1 MRCTKQID
9 WCDFLKKIQGC
20 KQLMASY
27 SLWLKSTFVNL
38 PTVAFW
44 SFHCSHLQV
53 DKIRNWWTQN
63 HIDYQ
68 TCRASY
74 ELPLPGT
81 WCLLQTA
88 PAVEKY
94 LKSRSNRG
102 LRNLRP
108 IELKPIPYT
117 LPAWPNVLGQPQQ
130 LVSLEQTINDVDIS
144 CLAHLHDPWRVP
156 KRSHRLFRRD
166 QLIHRSRINRLHPG
180 SLLLLLLD
188 HLHLITWTNV
198 DHPSSCV
205 LDHDL
210 LASMIKIQPW
220 TTLLRIILL
229 SGN

>member
-1 MRCTKQID
+1 M
-9 WCDFLKKIQGC
+9 
-20 KQLMASY
+20 
-27 SLWLKSTFVNL
+27 
-38 PTVAFW
+38 
-44 SFHCSHLQV
+44 
-53 DKIRNWWTQN
+53 
-63 HIDYQ
+63 
-68 TCRASY
+68 
-74 ELPLPGT
+74 
-81 WCLLQTA
+81 
-88 PAVEKY
+88 EKC

-130 LVSLEQTINDVDIS
+130 LVSLEQTIYDVDIS
-144 CLAHLHDPWRVP
+144 CWAHLHDPWRVP

-166 QLIHRSRINRLHPG
+166 QLIHRSWINRFHPD

-205 LDHDL
+205 LDHHL

-220 TTLLRIILL
+220 SSLLRIILL
-229 SGN
+229 SGNYSLPGCAFHFPADDPFHDPDCSLGACLSPSPPPSPAPPSRDPAWLNNCFSGPDPWGGPWFYKAESPCLWYHNHLLCQL